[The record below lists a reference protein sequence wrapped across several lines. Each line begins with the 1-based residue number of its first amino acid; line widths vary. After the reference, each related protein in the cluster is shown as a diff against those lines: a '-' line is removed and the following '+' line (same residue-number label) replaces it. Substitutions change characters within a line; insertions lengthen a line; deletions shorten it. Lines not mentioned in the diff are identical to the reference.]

1 MSRQLSQNWAM
12 SSLADNALPPLGL
25 RERKK
30 AKTLAAIQ
38 AAALKL
44 FRKQGYD
51 ATTIEQ
57 IAAAAEVSPSTFF
70 RYFPTKEDVVL
81 LDLTDPLVI
90 EAFRAQPP
98 ELSAIQALRN
108 AVRSV
113 FDQLPDDEF
122 EVILQREELILA
134 NPELQAR
141 MLGEIAGM
149 VRLVA
154 DVAAERTGRRA
165 DEFELRVAA
174 GALMGVAFG
183 LMLTELDASP
193 RDLIALFDAGLEQ
206 LETGIKL

>member
-1 MSRQLSQNWAM
+1 MTE
-12 SSLADNALPPLGL
+12 LPTSL

-30 AKTLAAIQ
+30 AKTRLAIREHAM
-38 AAALKL
+38 ALFKD
-44 FRKQGYD
+44 QGYD
-51 ATTIEQ
+51 KTTVEQ
-57 IAAAAEVSPSTFF
+57 IADVAEVSPSTFF

-122 EVILQREELILA
+122 EVIRQREELILA

>member
-1 MSRQLSQNWAM
+1 M
-12 SSLADNALPPLGL
+12 SSKADSDVPLLGL

-38 AAALKL
+38 TTALRL
-44 FRKQGYD
+44 FQEQGYD

-90 EAFRAQPP
+90 DAFKAQPP
-98 ELSAIQALRN
+98 ELSAIKALRN
-108 AVRSV
+108 AVRTV
-113 FDQLPDDEF
+113 FDQLPEEEF
-122 EVILQREELILA
+122 EVVRQRGELIFA

-149 VRLVA
+149 VKMVTEI
-154 DVAAERTGRRA
+154 VAERTGRRS
-165 DEFELRVAA
+165 DEFELRVLA
-174 GALMGVAFG
+174 GALMGVVFG
-183 LMLTELDASP
+183 LTLTEPDKST
-193 RDLIALFDAGLEQ
+193 RDQIALIDAGLAQ
-206 LETGIKL
+206 LEKGLKL

>member
-122 EVILQREELILA
+122 EVIRQREELILA

>member
-1 MSRQLSQNWAM
+1 M
-12 SSLADNALPPLGL
+12 SSPADNARPPLGL

-38 AAALKL
+38 SSALRL
-44 FRKQGYD
+44 FREQGYNE
-51 ATTIEQ
+51 TTIEQ

-90 EAFRAQPP
+90 DAFRAQPA
-98 ELSAIQALRN
+98 ELSSVQALRK

-113 FDQLPDDEF
+113 FDQLSEDEF
-122 EVILQREELILA
+122 EVVRQREELITA

-149 VRLVA
+149 VKLVA
-154 DVAAERTGRRA
+154 DVVAERTGRSA

-174 GALMGVAFG
+174 GAMMGVVFG
-183 LMLTELDASP
+183 LWLSEPDRSP
-193 RDLIALFDAGLEQ
+193 QDLIGLFDAGLEQ
-206 LETGIKL
+206 LEKGIDL

>member
-113 FDQLPDDEF
+113 FDQLPEEEF
-122 EVILQREELILA
+122 EVVRQRGELIFATLSCRPA
-134 NPELQAR
+134 CW
-141 MLGEIAGM
+141 
-149 VRLVA
+149 VR
-154 DVAAERTGRRA
+154 
-165 DEFELRVAA
+165 
-174 GALMGVAFG
+174 
-183 LMLTELDASP
+183 SP
-193 RDLIALFDAGLEQ
+193 AW
-206 LETGIKL
+206 

>member
-51 ATTIEQ
+51 ATTSEQ
-57 IAAAAEVSPSTFF
+57 IAAAAEVAPSTFF

-122 EVILQREELILA
+122 EVIRQREELILA

>member
-1 MSRQLSQNWAM
+1 MGA
-12 SSLADNALPPLGL
+12 AGTVEPPRLGL

-122 EVILQREELILA
+122 EVIRQREELILA

>member
-1 MSRQLSQNWAM
+1 VVHATRRRR
-12 SSLADNALPPLGL
+12 P
-25 RERKK
+25 RKK

-38 AAALKL
+38 SAALRL
-44 FRKQGYD
+44 FREQGYD
-51 ATTIEQ
+51 ETTIEQ

-90 EAFRAQPP
+90 DAFKEQPP
-98 ELSAIQALRN
+98 ELSSIQVLQN

-113 FDQLPDDEF
+113 FDQLPNEEF
-122 EVILQREELILA
+122 EVVRQREELILA

-141 MLGEIAGM
+141 MLGEIVGM
-149 VRLVA
+149 VRMVA
-154 DVAAERTGRRA
+154 EAVAERTGRRA
-165 DEFELRVAA
+165 DEFELRAAA

-183 LMLTELDASP
+183 LMLTEPKTSP

-206 LETGIKL
+206 LEKEIDL

>member
-1 MSRQLSQNWAM
+1 MGATGTVE
-12 SSLADNALPPLGL
+12 PPRLGL

-122 EVILQREELILA
+122 EVIQQREELILA

>member
-30 AKTLAAIQ
+30 AKTRALIQ

-122 EVILQREELILA
+122 EVIRQREELILA

>member
-1 MSRQLSQNWAM
+1 M
-12 SSLADNALPPLGL
+12 
-25 RERKK
+25 
-30 AKTLAAIQ
+30 
-38 AAALKL
+38 
-44 FRKQGYD
+44 
-51 ATTIEQ
+51 
-57 IAAAAEVSPSTFF
+57 SPSTFF

-81 LDLTDPLVI
+81 LDLTAPLVI

-122 EVILQREELILA
+122 EVIRQREELILA